1 MGKKLIFISEI
12 SILIGKLNKNL
23 VKTFE
28 NVLKRVDNIEYN
40 KYVEEIKNKIEK
52 NKEEL
57 KGEVDIDVEKVKKLE
72 IINNEYE
79 KTVLSRDE
87 YIEKRLGI
95 DNFKNVIKI
104 KDNIEEK
111 EEILKTIINKEVRDM
126 TESFINTNYGI
137 MKEDDALTIYEKMN
151 NIKVIRRQEAT
162 MRQMQEEYYIYGKI
176 DGIIDNN
183 ENKYI
188 IEVKNRVNYLFR
200 SLREYE
206 KVQIQLYM
214 YSMNIGK
221 SKLIEKYKDE
231 INVIEIE
238 LDVEYVEIIIKKINS
253 FINKL
258 KIFITDK
265 EIKENY
271 MKLISEKEKEDYLN
285 KYYLLEIKKLI

>member
-1 MGKKLIFISEI
+1 
-12 SILIGKLNKNL
+12 
-23 VKTFE
+23 
-28 NVLKRVDNIEYN
+28 
-40 KYVEEIKNKIEK
+40 
-52 NKEEL
+52 
-57 KGEVDIDVEKVKKLE
+57 
-72 IINNEYE
+72 
-79 KTVLSRDE
+79 
-87 YIEKRLGI
+87 
-95 DNFKNVIKI
+95 
-104 KDNIEEK
+104 
-111 EEILKTIINKEVRDM
+111 M